1 MGKGMNT
8 LKPIKDA
15 TTSFSRSVLGTLLF
29 AFGLFLCSSFSAQA
43 HIDNDV
49 SRQFEALL
57 EAAPSADV
65 FKVSIPGPQLQR
77 FDAVDEDSALV
88 EASSGWRQLD
98 AALAR
103 SERNL
108 FASISETL
116 NGNISQTTARTP
128 KSVTDKPLPHSS
140 GYAAALASAPV
151 LPQISVTPVALPIGT
166 PLCFLPAE
174 RGLVSYPTPPPY
186 GC

>member
-57 EAAPSADV
+57 EAAPSEDV
-65 FKVSIPGPQLQR
+65 FKAQHSELEGNDIGPQLQR
-77 FDAVDEDSALV
+77 FDAVDEDS
-88 EASSGWRQLD
+88 
-98 AALAR
+98 ALAR

-140 GYAAALASAPV
+140 GYDAALASAPV

>member
-1 MGKGMNT
+1 MKLHSSSVDTVLSRLCGHQFIQPCIGRESIDKRYKRT
-8 LKPIKDA
+8 SVFHQ
-15 TTSFSRSVLGTLLF
+15 TT
-29 AFGLFLCSSFSAQA
+29 
-43 HIDNDV
+43 
-49 SRQFEALL
+49 L

-65 FKVSIPGPQLQR
+65 FKAQHSELEGNDIGPQLQR

>member
-65 FKVSIPGPQLQR
+65 FKAQHSELEGNDIGPQLQR

-88 EASSGWRQLD
+88 AASSGC
-98 AALAR
+98 
-103 SERNL
+103 
-108 FASISETL
+108 ISETL

>member
-49 SRQFEALL
+49 SRQFEAL
-57 EAAPSADV
+57 
-65 FKVSIPGPQLQR
+65 
-77 FDAVDEDSALV
+77 
-88 EASSGWRQLD
+88 
-98 AALAR
+98 
-103 SERNL
+103 
-108 FASISETL
+108 

-128 KSVTDKPLPHSS
+128 KSVIDKTLPHSS